1 METNMVLNGFKGG
14 EGVVAK
20 GVVGLEITVGSKTP
34 AIDFF
39 IAEV

>member
-34 AIDFF
+34 AIDIF